1 MSQDLD
7 LFIGCHR
14 VYPKC
19 FMSLESLSS
28 LSVAILLFPSWLI
41 NGVSKRVT
49 AASKRYRS
57 KSGTADAK
65 EGMSTFMEKRKPL
78 FNQ

>member
-1 MSQDLD
+1 
-7 LFIGCHR
+7 
-14 VYPKC
+14 
-19 FMSLESLSS
+19 

-41 NGVSKRVT
+41 YGVSKRVT

-65 EGMSTFMEKRKPL
+65 EGMSAFMEKPKPV